1 MSKIEIYWGADED
14 FDTATS
20 KLNDV
25 HYLIDVMNHI
35 NKTDLKVEGA
45 NLQNDPPMKVEN
57 LLIHTDDYGGVRE
70 WALLG
75 FSNNILRN
83 EKVKIKNLWL
93 CNPPTN
99 IYKDILKNYKS
110 ELITEHKTQYPDI
123 TLDQMRNISRGFNNV
138 VIGQPKVMPAILSAI
153 YSLQNINRKKPVTL
167 LFLGDSGI

>member
-57 LLIHTDDYGGVRE
+57 LLIHTDDYGGSKRM
-70 WALLG
+70 G
-75 FSNNILRN
+75 SF
-83 EKVKIKNLWL
+83 
-93 CNPPTN
+93 
-99 IYKDILKNYKS
+99 
-110 ELITEHKTQYPDI
+110 
-123 TLDQMRNISRGFNNV
+123 G
-138 VIGQPKVMPAILSAI
+138 
-153 YSLQNINRKKPVTL
+153 
-167 LFLGDSGI
+167 LF